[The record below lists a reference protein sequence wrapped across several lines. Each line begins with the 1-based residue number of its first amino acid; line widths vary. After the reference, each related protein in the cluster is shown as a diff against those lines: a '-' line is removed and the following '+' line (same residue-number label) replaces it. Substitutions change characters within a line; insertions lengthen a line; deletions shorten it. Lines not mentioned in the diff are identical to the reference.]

1 MLSLLWTPRV
11 DVTVYL
17 FCLFKQEVEKP
28 NLLLN
33 DEMSTNENKNLMW
46 DRAEI
51 IASYVSGS
59 YKKGVRANNER
70 SESSQKKNVS
80 HFIHLY
86 RVDFLNCL
94 ITLGRNDP
102 CSRIML
108 KAYKHINRHP
118 YTYTYILHTLNSSTI
133 PNNIPWSKGI

>member
-70 SESSQKKNVS
+70 SESSQKKKMLVT
-80 HFIHLY
+80 LY
-86 RVDFLNCL
+86 
-94 ITLGRNDP
+94 I
-102 CSRIML
+102 
-108 KAYKHINRHP
+108 
-118 YTYTYILHTLNSSTI
+118 YTE
-133 PNNIPWSKGI
+133 